1 MTYNKH
7 SIFHIEINKNYQ
19 IKFTIID
26 DDNKHHVIK
35 INEDQEEDFITPTLS
50 LNMNDIILNNQSD
63 NSIEFI
69 KDFILQPE
77 QFKEYTINYQNQQH
91 SVIFEV
97 LFGIY
102 ISQVRKRIEKEWIID
117 KMVLKI
123 PVDNYLISKRIKT
136 SLHSINLENFSITS
150 YNNYE
155 EQGEILQSI
164 LHKHEEYEKYKR
176 IFERSNQT
184 NLLDLSKPLNGET
197 FEQLSKQF
205 TTKKRSATKFCQLD
219 NYCIFLASQWFDDI
233 EDHVNLVRVCKR
245 LRLNMEKF
253 HFNPVS
259 LTKETREYFQRSRI
273 FSTPWTN

>member
-7 SIFHIEINKNYQ
+7 SIFHIEINQNYQ

-26 DDNKHHVIK
+26 DDDNTHHVIK

-50 LNMNDIILNNQSD
+50 FNMNDINLNNQSD

-77 QFKEYTINYQNQQH
+77 EYKHYNINYQNQEH

-102 ISQVRKRIEKEWIID
+102 ISQIRKRIEKEWIID
-117 KMVLKI
+117 ETIIKI
-123 PVDNYLISKRIKT
+123 PIDNYLISKRLKT

-164 LHKHEEYEKYKR
+164 LHKHEEYEKYKSILFKR
-176 IFERSNQT
+176 NQIYLFD
-184 NLLDLSKPLNGET
+184 NNQPLNE
-197 FEQLSKQF
+197 
-205 TTKKRSATKFCQLD
+205 
-219 NYCIFLASQWFDDI
+219 
-233 EDHVNLVRVCKR
+233 
-245 LRLNMEKF
+245 
-253 HFNPVS
+253 
-259 LTKETREYFQRSRI
+259 
-273 FSTPWTN
+273 